1 MARQKVVLAD
11 ASPLIGLARIG
22 GLTWLRKLYRSVF
35 VTRAV
40 RAEVSVAGQAGQPE
54 LTAAFR
60 ARWLRH
66 LRSEPAEP
74 EFSGLDS
81 GEASTLRAALA
92 LGDRALVILDDFAAR
107 REARRVGVEFIG
119 TAGVIVEAKRTG
131 LIDRAAPAFE
141 RLTHEGFHLSEE
153 LIHAILADLGER

>member
-22 GLTWLRKLYRSVF
+22 GLTWLRKLYGSVS
-35 VTRAV
+35 VTREV

-54 LTAAFR
+54 LAAAFR
-60 ARWLRH
+60 ARWLRQ
-66 LRSEPAEP
+66 LRSASVDP
-74 EFSGLDS
+74 ELSRLDA

-92 LGDRALVILDDFAAR
+92 LGDRGLVILDDFAAR
-107 REARRVGVEFIG
+107 REARRLGVEFIG

-141 RLTHEGFHLSEE
+141 RLTEEGFHLSED
-153 LIHAILADLGER
+153 LIHAILAELGER